1 MCVCVLHVMMCV
13 QKLLELHVAVEGS
26 GAQSVLVQGAGGCG
40 KSSLLREYA
49 HICGRREG
57 EDLMVVHL
65 GEQVD
70 GKVCQA
76 HVCLPL
82 IRCKQYNTCKRFN

>member
-1 MCVCVLHVMMCV
+1 MMCVCVCV
-13 QKLLELHVAVEGS
+13 QKLLELLELHVAVEGS

-49 HICGRREG
+49 HICGRTEG

-70 GKVCQA
+70 GKVC
-76 HVCLPL
+76 P
-82 IRCKQYNTCKRFN
+82 TCACH